1 MFRDDLGKPTGE
13 PFVRLGLLLQNVAGK
28 NHVVFVLFQHIGH
41 PLVGGRAD
49 SRHGGL
55 RLLIGLH
62 ADLVDAVRHVLLLRC
77 LQRFCQRIIKH
88 HALLGVRLQL
98 VDQHHLG
105 GGLVLQAVDPGLS
118 LFDIAF
124 KGLAVGQL
132 DLFILNHLIVGTVQR
147 GQFGFQGRALGRIRF
162 RGDLVL

>member
-1 MFRDDLGKPTGE
+1 M
-13 PFVRLGLLLQNVAGK
+13 
-28 NHVVFVLFQHIGH
+28 VFVLFQHIGH

-62 ADLVDAVRHVLLLRC
+62 ADLVDAVRHVLLLRS
-77 LQRFCQRIIKH
+77 LERFGQRVIKH
-88 HALLGVRLQL
+88 HALLCVGLQL
-98 VDQHHLG
+98 VDQHHLRCC
-105 GGLVLQAVDPGLS
+105 LILQAIDPSLA

-124 KGLAVGQL
+124 KGLALGQF
-132 DLFILNHLIVGTVQR
+132 DLLILNHLIVCTVHR
-147 GQFGFQGRALGRIRF
+147 SQFGFQDRALGSIRF